1 LQRRCPISW
10 ASRTLVP
17 AALVRAWS
25 APSRSKQFDAAMAR
39 VALHQGP
46 GFFERRGRFLERLQK
61 MAVVIQQH
69 AGSPEAAIASP
80 GDFDQFVEI

>member
-1 LQRRCPISW
+1 
-10 ASRTLVP
+10 
-17 AALVRAWS
+17 
-25 APSRSKQFDAAMAR
+25 MAR

-46 GFFERRGRFLERLQK
+46 GFFERRGRFFERLQK